1 MFWVLK
7 VFLIFFIYI
16 NTAFSSEYQ
25 ALFRP
30 DYDTKP
36 SFSECNKAILN
47 GKLIKNDSKPK
58 FNFYLYKSRIY
69 TVQVDASAL
78 LCIRTKKLD

>member
-30 DYDTKP
+30 DFDTKP
-36 SFSECNKAILN
+36 SFSECNKAIFN
-47 GKLIKNDSKPK
+47 GKLIKNNSKPNV
-58 FNFYLYKSRIY
+58 NFYLYKSRIY
-69 TVQVDASAL
+69 TVQVATNAMF
-78 LCIRTKKLD
+78 CTRTKKLD